1 MSFPFSALHLPLV
14 LGGLL
19 LFTTAQAQPS
29 ASVRE
34 RRDRRVALPRPGEPV
49 LEVPVAAGILTTLV
63 LDSAVDRNAVELE
76 GRTRFKLVDVG
87 ERAIN
92 LEPGVELGAGERLML
107 RVRFADGAFPAHAV
121 IALVSHPLMV
131 DTRVEVSRRPVSP
144 EALQAELSEVR
155 AQLAAKDAELAALRT
170 QHEATGPAALAL
182 NGLLEEGGVLD
193 SGITAQ
199 PKKETESSL
208 RVQYGR
214 SFRARAWGVLFV
226 EVENYGKDPWTPTVA
241 RLTSTTSGARVRVLK
256 VLMKQPRIGPGEIGS
271 VVVETGAPTWKKGAL
286 FNLELVDASGV
297 RRLLVPHVAL

>member
-29 ASVRE
+29 TSVRE

-63 LDSAVDRNAVELE
+63 LDSAVDRNSVELE
-76 GRTRFKLVDVG
+76 GRTRFTLVDVG

-92 LEPGVELGAGERLML
+92 LEPVMDLGVGEHLML

-121 IALVSHPLMV
+121 IALVSHPSMV

-155 AQLAAKDAELAALRT
+155 AQLKAKDAELAAIR
-170 QHEATGPAALAL
+170 ARGDASSPAALAL
-182 NGLLEEGGVLD
+182 AGLLDADGVSARRID
-193 SGITAQ
+193 GQ
-199 PKKETESSL
+199 PKKEMQSSL
-208 RVQYGR
+208 RVMDGF
-214 SFRARAWGVLFV
+214 SLRASAWGMVSV
-226 EVENYGKDPWTPTVA
+226 EVKNYGKTPWTPTEA
-241 RLTSTTSGARVRVLK
+241 RLTRSTGGVPVHVLGIH
-256 VLMKQPRIGPGEIGS
+256 MKQPQIGPGEI
-271 VVVETGAPTWKKGAL
+271 VTVAVETEKPAWDSGTL
-286 FNLELVDASGV
+286 FRLELVDATDT
-297 RRLLVPHVAL
+297 RALLVPSVAL